1 VSKFKDRIAGRERPE
16 DIADPTAQH
25 AVGAFPDSRRPADA
39 DGEIARVGGRID
51 AGTVAPAYA
60 QFGEHLSSV
69 LQAANEAA
77 KKVEDDARSEAERL
91 RKRTQSQA
99 ASTLDG
105 ARRESEK
112 LLAEADRLR
121 TEAENESSQT
131 RKQAETYAAGKLR
144 DAEAKAADIV
154 SRAERVAQNRAI
166 AAEERSREL
175 EANVDLAEVRL
186 QQLATG
192 LVDTASRLEGL
203 IERPVAH
210 PGGEKSASEPTGE
223 RMLEETLVA
232 SITRS
237 EAQHPRIADGWAVS
251 PHGASPPP
259 TTTTFPVDGSNA

>member
-1 VSKFKDRIAGRERPE
+1 MRNFMGRIAGREGPE
-16 DIADPTAQH
+16 YVAHPPAEH
-25 AVGAFPDSRRPADA
+25 PVEPSPDSRRAPAQVNEYSESTGGDA
-39 DGEIARVGGRID
+39 DVDQEIARVGGRID
-51 AGTVAPAYA
+51 ARTVAPAYA

-77 KKVEDDARSEAERL
+77 KKVEDDARTEAERL

-99 ASTLDG
+99 ASTLEG

-112 LLAEADRLR
+112 LLAEAERLR
-121 TEAENESSQT
+121 TEAEKESSQT
-131 RKQAETYAAGKLR
+131 RKQAETYAAEKLR

-154 SRAERVAQNRAI
+154 SRAEEVAKTRSI

-175 EANVDLAEVRL
+175 EANVELAEVRL

-203 IERPVAH
+203 IERPVVHAS
-210 PGGEKSASEPTGE
+210 GEKSASEPTEE
-223 RMLEETLVA
+223 RMLEETLVT

-237 EAQHPRIADGWAVS
+237 EPEQ
-251 PHGASPPP
+251 
-259 TTTTFPVDGSNA
+259 

>member
-1 VSKFKDRIAGRERPE
+1 MRNFTRRNGGREGPE
-16 DIADPTAQH
+16 CVAHPPAQH
-25 AVGAFPDSRRPADA
+25 AVEPSPDSRRPAQVNEYTESTGGDA
-39 DGEIARVGGRID
+39 DVDQEIARAGGRID
-51 AGTVAPAYA
+51 ARAVAPAYA

-77 KKVEDDARSEAERL
+77 RKVEDDARTEAERL

-112 LLAEADRLR
+112 LLAEAERLR
-121 TEAENESSQT
+121 TEAENESSRT
-131 RKQAETYAAGKLR
+131 RKQAETYAAEKLR
-144 DAEAKAADIV
+144 DAEAKTASIV
-154 SRAERVAQNRAI
+154 SRAEEVAKTRSIEAG
-166 AAEERSREL
+166 ERLREL
-175 EANVDLAEVRL
+175 EANVELAEVRL

-210 PGGEKSASEPTGE
+210 VGGEKSASEPTEE
-223 RMLEETLVA
+223 RMLQETLVA

-237 EAQHPRIADGWAVS
+237 EQE
-251 PHGASPPP
+251 
-259 TTTTFPVDGSNA
+259 